1 MVVYLYNEMAE
12 YRLQN
17 SRYFYYNGHKYYR
30 ATQQNMRERMAE
42 AITAQ
47 SQRRH
52 AKIKASYEKAYKRAL
67 DIERMNDK
75 TADGVGLALS
85 VASTQSPHVKAARFF
100 FAAAAMGVD
109 GLQGDAVG
117 FTIGGA
123 AMVERLKPYGTILD
137 LTYGVWQV
145 MK

>member
-1 MVVYLYNEMAE
+1 
-12 YRLQN
+12 
-17 SRYFYYNGHKYYR
+17 
-30 ATQQNMRERMAE
+30 MRERRAE

-85 VASTQSPHVKAARFF
+85 VASVLSPHAKAAGF
-100 FAAAAMGVD
+100 FAAAAMEVD